1 MFLVFLTFALFATI
15 FPLGRASTFYAGPIF
30 FTGTRM
36 VLAGIILLIYQYYF
50 HRDQFYVQKKNIV
63 PLIKTA
69 VFGIFA
75 TNVFEFWGLQYL
87 ISAKASFIYNLS
99 PFVSALFSYFY
110 FGEKMTSRKW
120 LALSIGFLGFIPILI
135 MQSPDEAS
143 LRHFFFISPAELALL
158 IAAVATVLGWISMRR
173 LMLQQYTPVM
183 ANGVSMLMGGVMAL
197 IVSPFFESW
206 HPMPIYNFNYFIGI
220 LLIIMLISNFICYNL
235 YGVLLRRYTATFM
248 SFAGFTSPFFAAFFG
263 WLLLGETV
271 SWPFFVSSGIVLIS
285 LFLFYQEEIRQG
297 YIMKPS
303 KRAN

>member
-1 MFLVFLTFALFATI
+1 MYLVFLTFALFSII

-30 FTGTRM
+30 FTGIRM
-36 VLAGIILLIYQYYF
+36 VLAGAILLLYQYYF
-50 HRDQFYVQKKNIV
+50 RKETFYIQKKNIV
-63 PLIKTA
+63 PLLKVA
-69 VFGIFA
+69 VFGIFV

-87 ISAKASFIYNLS
+87 TSAKASFLYNLS

-110 FGEKMTSRKW
+110 FGEKMTAKKW
-120 LALSIGFLGFIPILI
+120 LALIVGFLGFIPILVT
-135 MQSPDEAS
+135 QSSDEAT

-183 ANGVSMLMGGVMAL
+183 TNGVSMLMGGVMAL
-197 IVSPFFESW
+197 IVSPFFEPW
-206 HPMPIYNFNYFIGI
+206 HPMPIYNLNYFIGT
-220 LLIIMLISNFICYNL
+220 LLIIILISNFICYNL

-248 SFAGFTSPFFAAFFG
+248 SFAGCTTPFFAAFFG

-271 SWPFFVSSGIVLIS
+271 SWPFFVSSIIVLFS

-297 YIMKPS
+297 YIIKPS
-303 KRAN
+303 RKAN